1 MYRIKTLNKISSVGL
16 ARLDRDRFQVGGGV
30 ENEDGILVRS
40 APMHE
45 YVFPDSLRAIAR
57 AGAGTNNIPVDR
69 CSENGVVVFNT
80 PGANANAVKEL
91 VLCGMLISSRDVT
104 GAVRWVKNQAASGV
118 ELGSNVYL
126 LNKYDV
132 VRAITGELPYIGDI
146 RVNRKLPDTLLIEVR
161 ESGRPFALVQ
171 DGSAWLISAGG
182 KIVEQLP
189 GGKAGQY
196 GIISGCELLTPSVGT
211 SLALA
216 TEYASQQASLLALLE
231 ALDNA
236 GLTENVD
243 GIRLDELSYLKM
255 DYVGRFTVRMAY
267 GADYE
272 WELKK
277 LTATLADEKIQSNMT
292 GTIDLRLESDR
303 VFLIP
308 GER

>member
-1 MYRIKTLNKISSVGL
+1 MARRKHKKRRRGRGGFGFLYKLLSVL
-16 ARLDRDRFQVGGGV
+16 LICTA
-30 ENEDGILVRS
+30 ILVAMTLFFR
-40 APMHE
+40 
-45 YVFPDSLRAIAR
+45 
-57 AGAGTNNIPVDR
+57 VD
-69 CSENGVVVFNT
+69 EIV
-80 PGANANAVKEL
+80 
-91 VLCGMLISSRDVT
+91 VT
-104 GAVRWVKNQAASGV
+104 GQRRYTEEEIREASGV
-118 ELGSNVYL
+118 EAGSNLYM
-126 LNKYDV
+126 LNKYDI
-132 VRAITGELPYIGDI
+132 VRAIVAKLPYIEDI
-146 RVNRKLPDTLLIEVR
+146 RVNRKLPDTLLIEVH

-196 GIISGCELLTPSVGT
+196 GIISGCELLAPSVGT

-277 LTATLADEKIQSNMT
+277 LTATLESDKIQDNMT
-292 GTIDLRLESDR
+292 GTIDLQLDGKQVYLMQNVR
-303 VFLIP
+303 
-308 GER
+308 

>member
-1 MYRIKTLNKISSVGL
+1 M
-16 ARLDRDRFQVGGGV
+16 
-30 ENEDGILVRS
+30 
-40 APMHE
+40 
-45 YVFPDSLRAIAR
+45 
-57 AGAGTNNIPVDR
+57 
-69 CSENGVVVFNT
+69 
-80 PGANANAVKEL
+80 
-91 VLCGMLISSRDVT
+91 
-104 GAVRWVKNQAASGV
+104 
-118 ELGSNVYL
+118 
-126 LNKYDV
+126 
-132 VRAITGELPYIGDI
+132 
-146 RVNRKLPDTLLIEVR
+146 
-161 ESGRPFALVQ
+161 
-171 DGSAWLISAGG
+171 
-182 KIVEQLP
+182 
-189 GGKAGQY
+189 
-196 GIISGCELLTPSVGT
+196 GT

>member
-1 MYRIKTLNKISSVGL
+1 MARRKHTKRRRGRGSFGFLYKLLSVLLICGAIIAAMTLFFRV
-16 ARLDRDRFQVGGGV
+16 D
-30 ENEDGILVRS
+30 
-40 APMHE
+40 
-45 YVFPDSLRAIAR
+45 
-57 AGAGTNNIPVDR
+57 NIV
-69 CSENGVVVFNT
+69 
-80 PGANANAVKEL
+80 
-91 VLCGMLISSRDVT
+91 VT
-104 GAVRWVKNQAASGV
+104 GQKRYTAEEIQAASGV
-118 ELGSNVYL
+118 ELGSNMYL

-132 VRAITGELPYIGDI
+132 VRAITGELPYIEDI

-196 GIISGCELLTPSVGT
+196 GIISGCELLAPSVGT

>member
-1 MYRIKTLNKISSVGL
+1 MARRRKSNRRRRGRSGFLYKLLSVLLICGAILTAMTLFF
-16 ARLDRDRFQVGGGV
+16 RVGGIV
-30 ENEDGILVRS
+30 
-40 APMHE
+40 
-45 YVFPDSLRAIAR
+45 
-57 AGAGTNNIPVDR
+57 
-69 CSENGVVVFNT
+69 
-80 PGANANAVKEL
+80 
-91 VLCGMLISSRDVT
+91 VT
-104 GAVRWVKNQAASGV
+104 GQKRYTAEEIAAASGV
-118 ELGSNVYL
+118 ELGANMYL
-126 LNKYDV
+126 LNKYDI
-132 VRAITGELPYIGDI
+132 VRSITGKLPYIEDI

-189 GGKAGQY
+189 EKEAGQY
-196 GIISGCELLTPSVGT
+196 GRISGCQLLAPSVGT
-211 SLALA
+211 TLALA
-216 TEYASQQASLLALLE
+216 TEYASQQTSLLALLE
-231 ALDNA
+231 ALDSA

-255 DYVGRFTVRMAY
+255 DYIGRFTVWMAY

-277 LTATLADEKIQSNMT
+277 LEATLADEKIQSNMT

-308 GER
+308 DER

>member
-1 MYRIKTLNKISSVGL
+1 MARRKHKKRRRGRGSFGFLYKLLSVFVICGAIIAAMTLFFRV
-16 ARLDRDRFQVGGGV
+16 RD
-30 ENEDGILVRS
+30 
-40 APMHE
+40 
-45 YVFPDSLRAIAR
+45 IA
-57 AGAGTNNIPVDR
+57 
-69 CSENGVVVFNT
+69 
-80 PGANANAVKEL
+80 
-91 VLCGMLISSRDVT
+91 VT
-104 GAVRWVKNQAASGV
+104 GQKRYTAEEIREASGV
-118 ELGSNVYL
+118 EPGSNMYL

-132 VRAITGELPYIGDI
+132 VRAITRKLPYIEDI
-146 RVNRKLPDTLLIEVR
+146 RINRKLPDTLLIEVR

-171 DGSAWLISAGG
+171 DGSAWLVSGSG

-189 GGKAGQY
+189 EEEAGQY
-196 GIISGCELLTPSVGT
+196 GLISGCQLLAPSVGS

-216 TEYASQQASLLALLE
+216 TEYASQQASLLSLLKALE
-231 ALDNA
+231 DA

-243 GIRLDELSYLKM
+243 GIRLDDLSDLKM
-255 DYVGRFTVRMAY
+255 DYIGRFTVRMPY

-277 LTATLADEKIQSNMT
+277 LTATLEDEAIQSNMT